1 MSLNPAIRD
10 WSSQRVWVVGA
21 SSGIGQALSKSLLE
35 RGAKVAISARKEQP
49 LAFLAESFPESA
61 LAVPFDVNQESG
73 WHSAH
78 ENITR
83 TWGGI
88 DIMVFCA
95 AAYTPMHAWELDVH
109 VATGMIDTNISG
121 AIKGLAAVLPD
132 MLKSGSGHISL
143 VASVAGYM
151 GLPKSLIYGPTK
163 AALIN
168 MAESL
173 YLDVHE
179 RGIGVSVI
187 NPGFV
192 DTPLTKGN
200 DFKMPSLI
208 TPETA
213 AGEIIRGFEKGLFEI
228 HFPKKFTAWLRL
240 IRRLPYSLRFRL
252 LSKVST

>member
-1 MSLNPAIRD
+1 
-10 WSSQRVWVVGA
+10 
-21 SSGIGQALSKSLLE
+21 
-35 RGAKVAISARKEQP
+35 
-49 LAFLAESFPESA
+49 
-61 LAVPFDVNQESG
+61 
-73 WHSAH
+73 
-78 ENITR
+78 
-83 TWGGI
+83 
-88 DIMVFCA
+88 
-95 AAYTPMHAWELDVH
+95 
-109 VATGMIDTNISG
+109 
-121 AIKGLAAVLPD
+121 